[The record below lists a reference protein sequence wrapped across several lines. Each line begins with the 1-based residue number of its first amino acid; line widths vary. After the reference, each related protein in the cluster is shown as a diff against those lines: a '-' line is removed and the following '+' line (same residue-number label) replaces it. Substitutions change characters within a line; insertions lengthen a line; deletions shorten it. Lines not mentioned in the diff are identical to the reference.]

1 MKPGQIRPIV
11 VCVFRDGDRILAAEF
26 QDPSSGVQFYR
37 PLGGAIHF
45 GEHSREC
52 IVREIREEM
61 GAEITDL
68 TYVGTMENI
77 FTYDGRP
84 GHEIVLVYEA
94 KLADPRLYEMESLRC
109 QEDDDSEFMAVW
121 KPIACFQAG
130 KAPLYPEGILELL
143 ERAKERPFGL
153 QRGL

>member
-1 MKPGQIRPIV
+1 MKPGVIRPIV
-11 VCVFRDGDRILAAEF
+11 VCIFRDGDRIFAAEF
-26 QDPSSGVQFYR
+26 ADPASGKLFYR

-45 GEHSREC
+45 GEHSRDC

-94 KLADPRLYEMESLRC
+94 RLADPRLYSMESLRC
-109 QEDDDSEFMAVW
+109 QDDGGEFMAVW
-121 KPIACFQAG
+121 KPMAMFRDG

-143 ERAKERPFGL
+143 DRRYD
-153 QRGL
+153 

>member
-11 VCVFRDGDRILAAEF
+11 ISVFRDGDRLFLAEYY
-26 QDPSSGVQFYR
+26 DPSSGEKFYR
-37 PLGGAIHF
+37 PLGGGIAF

-68 TYVGTMENI
+68 TYVGVIENI
-77 FTYDGRP
+77 FFFDGKP

-94 KLADPRLYEMESLRC
+94 NFADSRLYEVESVRC
-109 QEDDDSEFMAVW
+109 RDNGGEFVAVW
-121 KPIACFQAG
+121 KPIAEFRAG
-130 KAPLYPEGILELL
+130 KAPLYPEGILGLL
-143 ERAKERPFGL
+143 DKKARERPDSG
-153 QRGL
+153 

>member
-37 PLGGAIHF
+37 PLGGAVHF
-45 GEHSREC
+45 GEHSRDC

-68 TYVGTMENI
+68 TYVGMMENI
-77 FTYDGRP
+77 FTYDGQP

-94 KLADPRLYEMESLRC
+94 KLADPRLYEVEAFRC
-109 QEDDDSEFMAVW
+109 QDDGGEFMAVW
-121 KPIACFQAG
+121 KPIAMFRDG
-130 KAPLYPEGILELL
+130 EAPLYPEGILELL
-143 ERAKERPFGL
+143 EKAGEHQCPPA
-153 QRGL
+153 